1 MSGSQPGDCG
11 AVDPVSYAIFIA
23 SVIAE
28 DITRVHVRITA
39 GLALAAVFV
48 TQLPLDELQA
58 LPEGFRITTVV
69 GIVLLVL
76 SAACLFYYTQRL
88 NMTRIKLATRVLDSE
103 VREIASE
110 WTVGFGAGKS
120 RWIMLYMVG
129 QSLQVFGA
137 IALSVVTARLL
148 LHT

>member
-1 MSGSQPGDCG
+1 
-11 AVDPVSYAIFIA
+11 VS
-23 SVIAE
+23 
-28 DITRVHVRITA
+28 
-39 GLALAAVFV
+39 
-48 TQLPLDELQA
+48 
-58 LPEGFRITTVV
+58 
-69 GIVLLVL
+69 
-76 SAACLFYYTQRL
+76 ACLFYYTQRL